1 MIPDTRHH
9 SVHPNTQYTN
19 TTTIPAGFQ
28 DSSALLGHELAYC
41 LGQIDDAY
49 ALPVLESVLRDENQH
64 PMVRH
69 EVGWPATFNRNQ
81 IAATLANYLSFAC
94 ARC

>member
-1 MIPDTRHH
+1 MFVNSCHRIQSIDH
-9 SVHPNTQYTN
+9 
-19 TTTIPAGFQ
+19 AGFQ

-69 EVGWPATFNRNQ
+69 EVCHRHG
-81 IAATLANYLSFAC
+81 LYS
-94 ARC
+94 